1 MSVGGLLAG
10 ATGLVGGLVLPG
22 LLARVRQEQGVLV
35 VPSRRPLAF
44 TDPALANLVGGI
56 DAPRLAREVAS
67 TLRARNA
74 GLDVFV
80 SCLGTTIRQAGSQ
93 AAFHAI
99 DFALVRDL
107 AEIALKHGAR
117 QAIVVSSVGA
127 DARSRNF
134 YLRTKGA
141 LEEELASLGFKRCDF
156 LQPGLLIGDRGGPA
170 RLAEGLG
177 QRWLPRID
185 PLLRGR
191 LSAYRS
197 IRAEQ
202 VAAAIVALYGR
213 RETGVFRHVFADMR
227 ALAVPV

>member
-1 MSVGGLLAG
+1 MTANPGLNGLVVG
-10 ATGLVGGLVLPG
+10 ATGLVGGIALLG
-22 LLARVRQEQGVLV
+22 LLGRVQGAGGVLV
-35 VPSRRPLAF
+35 VPSRRPLALA
-44 TDPALANLVGGI
+44 DPALVNLVGELDG
-56 DAPRLAREVAS
+56 ARLARPVAS
-67 TLRARNA
+67 ALRARDA

-99 DFALVRDL
+99 DFVLVRDL

-127 DARSRNF
+127 DTRSRNF

-141 LEEELASLGFKRCDF
+141 LEEELASLGFRRCDF
-156 LQPGLLIGDRGGPA
+156 LQPGLLIGDRGGPK
-170 RLAEGLG
+170 RFAESLG
-177 QRWLPRID
+177 QKWLPRID

-191 LSAYRS
+191 LGAYRS

-202 VAAAIVALYGR
+202 VAASIVRLYGR
-213 RETGVFRHVFADMR
+213 REPGVFRHVHRDM
-227 ALAVPV
+227 VG